1 MSAAWLLIKLLDVL
15 IWLVLARVIISWIN
29 LREDNP
35 VRVGLERVVDPL
47 MDPLRRYTVVGGMDL
62 APIVV
67 IFGLSFLQRAIASSL
82 M

>member
-1 MSAAWLLIKLLDVL
+1 MSAAWLLIRILDLV

-35 VRVGLERVVDPL
+35 VRVALERIVDPP
-47 MDPLRRYTVVGGMDL
+47 MAPLRKVLVIGSMDL
-62 APIVV
+62 SPIAV
-67 IFGLSFLQRAIASSL
+67 ILGLGFLQRLISANL

>member
-1 MSAAWLLIKLLDVL
+1 MSAAWLLIRALDVV

-29 LREDNP
+29 LRPENP
-35 VRVGLERVVDPL
+35 VRNALERIVDPP
-47 MDPLRRYTVVGGMDL
+47 MAPLKKYLTMGNFDVS
-62 APIVV
+62 PIVV

>member
-1 MSAAWLLIKLLDVL
+1 MSAAWLLIRILDVL

-35 VRVGLERVVDPL
+35 VRVGLERVVDPV
-47 MDPLRRYTVVGGMDL
+47 MEPLRRYLVFGGMDL
-62 APIVV
+62 SPIVV
-67 IFGLSFLQRAIASSL
+67 IVGLNFLQQGIARSL